1 MKAWQVVRKGPPSKA
16 LELRDVPIPEPRTGQ
31 LRVRVAT
38 TVCNLNE
45 VDGCYGRYRTVDPP
59 LPYTLGMEAVGVVDA
74 VGEGAEIWLGQ
85 RVMMTGAGATGAH
98 AEYVVGDQAMAFECP
113 DRFDDHSAAAFYFPF
128 HVAYVSLVER
138 GGLKAGETVLVH
150 GGAGGVGSAAVQLA
164 KALGARVIATAGSP
178 CKSSSSVG
186 RSGPT
191 YRDQLFA
198 TGDWAD
204 EPSLR
209 RRRTEASMSP
219 AIWSEAR
226 SRTQTMRVMAYGG
239 TPHADRL
246 FRRHRSRGRGRPTAL
261 DSIIFGNISVAGRSA
276 RLRRPECLRPRGDP
290 PRTHASGEKQIHAH
304 LLAAAWRGARFGLVV
319 HDVTPYTELPA
330 GAGAHGAARD
340 DGAIRDPSGP
350 LSLTERRS
358 AGRFGCDASAE
369 RCSDYAGSSSP

>member
-16 LELRDVPIPEPRTGQ
+16 LELRDVAIPEPHTGQ

-98 AEYVVGDQAMAFECP
+98 AEYVVGDQTMAFECP

-178 CKSSSSVG
+178 AKVEFC
-186 RSGPT
+186 RSMGADIAIN
-191 YRDQLFA
+191 YS
-198 TGDWAD
+198 TGDWTD
-204 EPSLR
+204 EVAQA
-209 RRRTEASMSP
+209 TENRGVDVACDLVGG
-219 AIWSEAR
+219 EVT
-226 SRTQTMRVMAYGG
+226 TQTMRVMAYGG
-239 TPHADRL
+239 RL
-246 FRRHRSRGRGRPTAL
+246 MLTGFSGGIEAEDEAGLLPR
-261 DSIIFGNISVAGRSA
+261 SIIFGNISVAGVLLA
-276 RLRRPECLRPRGDP
+276 YGDP
-290 PRTHASGEKQIHAH
+290 NAFGLAGIHLVPRERGEAIHKH
-304 LLAAAWRGARFGLVV
+304 LLELHHAARIRPVV
-319 HDVTPYTELPA
+319 HDVTPYTDLPA
-330 GAGAHGAARD
+330 ALERM
-340 DGAIRDPSGP
+340 
-350 LSLTERRS
+350 ERRETM
-358 AGRFGCDASAE
+358 GRSVIQWAAQ
-369 RCSDYAGSSSP
+369 SD